1 MSFLNDYESTLA
13 QIKTQFVARQQC
25 ATLAE
30 AGVPGA
36 ESLHRRALQLRRQH
50 DEQVAALRRQVRANF
65 DGFDANAV
73 SSLVAFPAQSLTA
86 EESVLHRI
94 WIGGPPP
101 APVREAIRQWGVA
114 LEITRRTSGRR
125 YRSMLWAWDARQFA
139 GDPRFEQRAGAAAYV
154 IGRYRLGE
162 RPGEALV
169 DVGSLATLLHDFAAA
184 HAALLGELHAKGYYV
199 NLSDIARQL
208 VLKVFGGIYMDA
220 DTIPSRTA
228 TIFLARPEVPD
239 YLGASRDR
247 ARGRS
252 RPHVSWLN
260 AFEDENGFLVS
271 RKDNAAL
278 DQIIVETG
286 LLLAGLRGA
295 VPARDRRSSQ
305 AAEFAARLHGATYGA
320 WRAHLGRSLL
330 AYDEV
335 ARAHCMLQDDRPERR
350 PIGLHG
356 MRLVVDWL
364 TRQAVPL
371 SAEEQAS
378 HARCVGALARRGWQL
393 DARTRLEDVAQVC
406 WADEIPRLAYAPQL
420 RTTAGNLHYYSFLSR
435 DENLDRVNALFGGW
449 MIARNAE
456 AMRDPAWWARVKGTA
471 VRERADVVAIAE
483 QSNLS
488 VTS

>member
-1 MSFLNDYESTLA
+1 MSFLNEYESTLA

-36 ESLHRRALQLRRQH
+36 ESLRRRALQLRRLH
-50 DEQVAALRRQVRANF
+50 DEQVAELRAQVR
-65 DGFDANAV
+65 DRFDAFDAGAV

-101 APVREAIRQWGVA
+101 AAVREAIRQWGVA
-114 LEITRRTSGRR
+114 LDVTRRAVGRR
-125 YRSMLWAWDARQFA
+125 YRSMLWAWDERQFA
-139 GDPRFEQRAGAAAYV
+139 DDPRFERGAGAAAYA
-154 IGRYRLGE
+154 IGRYRVGE
-162 RPGEALV
+162 RAGETMV
-169 DVGSLATLLHDFAAA
+169 DVGSLAALLHDFAAA
-184 HAALLGELHAKGYYV
+184 HAALLAELHAKGYYV

-220 DTIPSRTA
+220 DTIPSRTS
-228 TIFLARPEVPD
+228 TIFLAHPEMPD
-239 YLGASRDR
+239 YLGAAGDR
-247 ARGRS
+247 ACTRS

-286 LLLAGLRGA
+286 LMLAGLRGG
-295 VPARDRRSSQ
+295 VPVRDARSPQ
-305 AAEFAARLHGATYGA
+305 AAEFAAQLHGATYGA

-335 ARAHCMLQDDRPERR
+335 ARDHCMLQGDARERR

-356 MRLVVDWL
+356 LRLDVDWL
-364 TRQAVPL
+364 TQQAVPL
-371 SAEEQAS
+371 SAQEQAS
-378 HARCVGALARRGWQL
+378 RARCVDALARRGWRL
-393 DARTRLEDVAQVC
+393 DAGTRLEDVARVC
-406 WADEIPRLAYAPQL
+406 YADEIPRLAYAPQL
-420 RTTAGNLHYYSFLSR
+420 RTAEGNLHYYSFLSR
-435 DENLDRVNALFGGW
+435 DESLDRVNAVFGAW
-449 MIARNAE
+449 LIARNAD
-456 AMRDPAWWARVKGTA
+456 AMRDPAWWARVKGDA
-471 VRERADVVAIAE
+471 VRERAVEAVLADH
-483 QSNLS
+483 LS
-488 VTS
+488 VVS